1 MNTSTNIPVVI
12 LCGGKGTR
20 LGELTKDTPKSLI
33 KVAGTPFIFHQL
45 DLLADQGFTTVT
57 LCVGHLGNQI
67 EAVVGSTYRSIAIW
81 YSHDGE
87 APLGTMRAVRNVA
100 STHVSPNQEFMV
112 LYGDSYLDTNYSE
125 IIQSFRVLNG
135 TKYKALRATYDKV
148 DYGITVLTGWS
159 LVGMKELTHFNQL
172 PAEEFPMP
180 RKWMQIGNPSGL
192 VELEAMLTKKVVP
205 WECASTFIEGF
216 LVEAASIIAGIS
228 QKHVEELVIELAL
241 LRERKGRLFIIG
253 VGGSMANASHAAC
266 DFRKL
271 CDIDAYAMDN
281 MAEMTA
287 RTNDEGWRNT
297 FAQWLRVSRMD
308 AGDCLLVLS
317 VGGGQDQAPATSVN
331 IAYAVQEANRIGT
344 PVLGIV
350 GRDGG
355 YTAQHATHCLI
366 VPTINPEHVTPHT
379 EWAQA
384 LIWHLL
390 VSHPSLKRNPTK
402 W

>member
-1 MNTSTNIPVVI
+1 MNIPVAI

-20 LGELTKDTPKSLI
+20 LGELTKDIPKSLV
-33 KVAGTPFIFHQL
+33 KVAGKPFIFWQL
-45 DLLADQGFTTVT
+45 DLLADQGFTDVT
-57 LCVGHLGNQI
+57 LCVGHLDNLI
-67 EAVVGSTYRSIAIW
+67 KEAVGFSYRGITIK
-81 YSHDGE
+81 YLHDGGE
-87 APLGTMRAVRNVA
+87 PLGTMGAMRQAVA
-100 STHVSPNQEFMV
+100 YHLKPSQEFMAI
-112 LYGDSYLDTNYSE
+112 YGDSYLDTDYAQ
-125 IIQSFRVLNG
+125 IIQHFRSLNG
-135 TKYKALRATYDKV
+135 TKYKALRATYDGV
-148 DYGITVLTGWS
+148 DYGITILTGWS
-159 LVGMKELTHFNQL
+159 LVGMGGLMELNQL
-172 PAEEFPMP
+172 PTAELPMP
-180 RKWMQIGNPSGL
+180 EKWLQIGDPEGL
-192 VELEAMLTKKVVP
+192 AEVEALLAKKVVP
-205 WECASTFIEGF
+205 WEGASNFIEDF
-216 LVEAASIIAGIS
+216 LKESIAVISSTVWEDIEAILS
-228 QKHVEELVIELAL
+228 ELVQ

-287 RTNDEGWRNT
+287 RTNDDGWRNT
-297 FAQWLRVSRMD
+297 FTQWLRVSRLS
-308 AGDCLLVLS
+308 ANDCLLVLS
-317 VGGGQDQAPATSVN
+317 VGGGQSQAPATSVN

-355 YTAQHATHCLI
+355 YTAQHATCCVI
-366 VPTINPEHVTPHT
+366 VPTINSCHVTPHT

-390 VSHPSLKRNPTK
+390 VSHPSLKINPTK